1 MRKKIQK
8 KKTKIMPTFNR
19 KRMQKITPDPVLL
32 GERRAVDPSAPNPS
46 KQEDSRLAMPVPD
59 SR

>member
-1 MRKKIQK
+1 
-8 KKTKIMPTFNR
+8 MPTFNR

-32 GERRAVDPSAPNPS
+32 GERRAVDPSAPNPD
-46 KQEDSRLAMPVPD
+46 KQEDSRLATPVPD